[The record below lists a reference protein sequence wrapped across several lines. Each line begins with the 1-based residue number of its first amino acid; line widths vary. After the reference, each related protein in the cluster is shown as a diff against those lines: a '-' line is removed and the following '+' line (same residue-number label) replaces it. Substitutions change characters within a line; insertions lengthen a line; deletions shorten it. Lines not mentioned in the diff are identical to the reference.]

1 MDGQIWFFYLYL
13 FRCLGRRIHLRHIHR
28 EHSSRSYTG
37 QTGRDVIKVL
47 RSRSDVLRIAKFY
60 LKKLQMLNM
69 TTMSALRF
77 ALVRA
82 YKQWEG
88 NMKGRTVGGLT
99 DALRNC
105 FAKCLINLR
114 NFNSTWLKM

>member
-1 MDGQIWFFYLYL
+1 
-13 FRCLGRRIHLRHIHR
+13 
-28 EHSSRSYTG
+28 
-37 QTGRDVIKVL
+37 
-47 RSRSDVLRIAKFY
+47 
-60 LKKLQMLNM
+60 MLNM

-114 NFNSTWLKM
+114 NFNSTSVISTYIYLACYRMLKRLDFKKALFLYNI